1 MADDDEGPVNTQG
14 ESDPIAQA
22 GSMPDSVTVNATPDN
37 PQIDTQTP
45 DAGQVQ
51 AQAPQSGPTVL
62 IPQKRGGL
70 AGIVDEFRDA
80 IAGTHGRGVYINPD
94 TGERHEVTPYLSHGQ
109 QWRKIASE
117 ALTGA
122 TAGFAAGHGAGNMAK
137 APLAGVQAQMQA
149 HQQQVQNQ
157 DQQAE
162 QDYSREK
169 QAKLAKANSQLL
181 ALETAKNQ
189 FALTRMGVQAGQE
202 DIKFG
207 QEQEDREKALGSA
220 DLGIYAD
227 HKALADAMPKVN
239 PDFWKNHF
247 DDNSVRAIP
256 VYDADGTRKGVHFYQ
271 RQPGIGDQ
279 PVAQGTQIPIFQ
291 PAVKPG
297 DRPTYKMVTLAG
309 SHTENEVDAYVN
321 SQTAKMQQWEQAQ
334 QKSEFEQSETAKN
347 ESEVPKNR
355 AETVKNFAEAGK
367 AGEETRQL
375 KESELPT
382 GPGGDVDLSKLSQSD
397 LGIGRALSNGDIKT
411 ADLGRMSGPQKL
423 RFMKIAQAMDP
434 TFSTMDYD
442 VRRKTKEDFTGSGKD
457 AVQLQA
463 NRQFLDHAY
472 AMSSVVNSLRNTG
485 SPLINAPLNKLAT
498 KVAGNTDISSAIGP
512 LLAARTEYLN
522 FLNNNHALS
531 QSDKDD
537 EEKLLSLNQSPAMLQ
552 KNLKTMAHTAAARLD
567 EANNKYVEVFHKNA
581 PGALSANSTKALQH
595 FGLGDFAQ
603 RLGTSNQAPAGASAE
618 VHDQATGRL
627 TGHVVNGK
635 FVPVQQ

>member
-1 MADDDEGPVNTQG
+1 MADDDAGPVNTQG

-22 GSMPDSVTVNATPDN
+22 GSMPDSATVNAT
-37 PQIDTQTP
+37 QIDTQAP

-51 AQAPQSGPTVL
+51 TQAPQSGPTVL

-334 QKSEFEQSETAKN
+334 QKSEFEQSETEKN
-347 ESEVPKNR
+347 ESEVPKNK
-355 AETVKNFAEAGK
+355 AETANAYAEAG
-367 AGEETRQL
+367 EH
-375 KESELPT
+375 
-382 GPGGDVDLSKLSQSD
+382 
-397 LGIGRALSNGDIKT
+397 RAQT
-411 ADLGRMSGPQKL
+411 
-423 RFMKIAQAMDP
+423 
-434 TFSTMDYD
+434 
-442 VRRKTKEDFTGSGKD
+442 D
-457 AVQLQA
+457 ALNAATNPEQLQA
-463 NRQFLDHAY
+463 
-472 AMSSVVNSLRNTG
+472 MSQGLVEGTIDPSQLSKR
-485 SPLINAPLNKLAT
+485 SKDYDAKLAAANAYSIKT
-498 KVAGNTDISSAIGP
+498 TGKPFDIAKASADYKYATQKSTTDTLNYLNALTGRDNASGNLAKVVQMSKQVGNTTFPPVNDVAQWAKLEAGNANVAAYHAALLEVSDQIAKILQGGGTGTSDAKIKQAGEILNSRFNPAQIAAVANQTLRP
-512 LLAARTEYLN
+512 LLANRKQEMIGDNRYLQRW
-522 FLNNNHALS
+522 HP
-531 QSDKDD
+531 QS
-537 EEKLLSLNQSPAMLQ
+537 S
-552 KNLKTMAHTAAARLD
+552 
-567 EANNKYVEVFHKNA
+567 
-581 PGALSANSTKALQH
+581 G
-595 FGLGDFAQ
+595 
-603 RLGTSNQAPAGASAE
+603 APAGATAE
-618 VHDQATGRL
+618 VHNQQGQL
-627 TGHVVNGK
+627 IGHVVNGAFK
-635 FVPVQQ
+635 PLGAQ